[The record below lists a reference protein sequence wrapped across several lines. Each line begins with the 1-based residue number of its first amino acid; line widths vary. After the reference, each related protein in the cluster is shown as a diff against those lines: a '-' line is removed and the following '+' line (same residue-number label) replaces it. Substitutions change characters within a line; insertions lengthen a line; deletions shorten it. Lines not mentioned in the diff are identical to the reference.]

1 MRYSFLFDKKL
12 DVDFNMKNFEI
23 LLVKFEEFL
32 YFIVNKF
39 LELELFKV
47 LLVLFVFLFLLFV
60 SLVLGVLVFVEKFKI
75 LFLFVMEKKL
85 KVVV

>member
-1 MRYSFLFDKKL
+1 MRYSFLFDKNL

-32 YFIVNKF
+32 YFIVIKF
-39 LELELFKV
+39 LESELFKV

-60 SLVLGVLVFVEKFKI
+60 LLVLGVLVFVEKFKI

>member
-39 LELELFKV
+39 LESELFKV

>member
-32 YFIVNKF
+32 YFIVIKF
-39 LELELFKV
+39 LESELFKV

-60 SLVLGVLVFVEKFKI
+60 SLVLGVLVFIEKFKI

>member
-1 MRYSFLFDKKL
+1 
-12 DVDFNMKNFEI
+12 MKNFEI

-32 YFIVNKF
+32 YFIVIKF
-39 LELELFKV
+39 LESELFKV

-75 LFLFVMEKKL
+75 LFLFVMEKKS

>member
-12 DVDFNMKNFEI
+12 NVDFNMKNFEI

-39 LELELFKV
+39 LESELFKV

>member
-23 LLVKFEEFL
+23 LSVKFEEFL
-32 YFIVNKF
+32 YFIVIKF
-39 LELELFKV
+39 LESELFKV

>member
-32 YFIVNKF
+32 YFIVIKF

-60 SLVLGVLVFVEKFKI
+60 SLVLGVLVFIEKFKI

>member
-1 MRYSFLFDKKL
+1 MRYSFLFDNKL

-60 SLVLGVLVFVEKFKI
+60 SLVLGVLVFIEKFKI

>member
-32 YFIVNKF
+32 YFIVIKF
-39 LELELFKV
+39 LESELLKV

>member
-1 MRYSFLFDKKL
+1 MRYSFLLDKKL

-32 YFIVNKF
+32 YFIVIKF
-39 LELELFKV
+39 LESELFKV

>member
-1 MRYSFLFDKKL
+1 MRYSFLSDKKL
-12 DVDFNMKNFEI
+12 DVDFNMINFEI

>member
-12 DVDFNMKNFEI
+12 NVDFNMKNFEI

-32 YFIVNKF
+32 YFIVIKF
-39 LELELFKV
+39 LESELFKV

-60 SLVLGVLVFVEKFKI
+60 LLVLGVLVFVEKFKI

>member
-1 MRYSFLFDKKL
+1 MRYSFLFDNKL

-32 YFIVNKF
+32 YFIVIKF
-39 LELELFKV
+39 LESELFKV

-60 SLVLGVLVFVEKFKI
+60 LLVLGVLVFMEKFKI

>member
-12 DVDFNMKNFEI
+12 DVDFNKKNFEI

-32 YFIVNKF
+32 YFIVIKF
-39 LELELFKV
+39 LESELFKV

>member
-32 YFIVNKF
+32 YFIVIKF

-60 SLVLGVLVFVEKFKI
+60 SLVSGVLVFVEKFKI

>member
-1 MRYSFLFDKKL
+1 
-12 DVDFNMKNFEI
+12 MKNFEI

-32 YFIVNKF
+32 YFIVIKF
-39 LELELFKV
+39 LESELFKV

>member
-1 MRYSFLFDKKL
+1 MRYSFLSDKKL

-32 YFIVNKF
+32 YFIVIKF
-39 LELELFKV
+39 LESELFKV

>member
-1 MRYSFLFDKKL
+1 MRYSFLLDKKL
-12 DVDFNMKNFEI
+12 VVDFNMNNFEI

>member
-60 SLVLGVLVFVEKFKI
+60 LLVLGVLVFVEKFKI

>member
-1 MRYSFLFDKKL
+1 MRYSFLFDKKF

-32 YFIVNKF
+32 YFIVIKF

>member
-12 DVDFNMKNFEI
+12 DVDFNMKIFEI

-32 YFIVNKF
+32 YFIVIKF

-75 LFLFVMEKKL
+75 LFLFVIEKKL

>member
-32 YFIVNKF
+32 YFIVIKF

-60 SLVLGVLVFVEKFKI
+60 LLVLGVLVFVEKFKI

>member
-32 YFIVNKF
+32 YFIVIKF
-39 LELELFKV
+39 LESELFKV

>member
-23 LLVKFEEFL
+23 LLVKFEEFF
-32 YFIVNKF
+32 YFIVIKF
-39 LELELFKV
+39 LESELFKV

-60 SLVLGVLVFVEKFKI
+60 LLVLGVLVFVEKFKI

>member
-1 MRYSFLFDKKL
+1 MRYSFLFDKKF

-32 YFIVNKF
+32 YFIVIKF
-39 LELELFKV
+39 LESELFKV

>member
-1 MRYSFLFDKKL
+1 
-12 DVDFNMKNFEI
+12 MKNFEI

-32 YFIVNKF
+32 YFIVIKF
-39 LELELFKV
+39 LESELYKV

>member
-32 YFIVNKF
+32 YFIVIKF

>member
-32 YFIVNKF
+32 YFIVIKF

-60 SLVLGVLVFVEKFKI
+60 LLVLGVLVFIEKFKI

>member
-32 YFIVNKF
+32 YFIVIKF
-39 LELELFKV
+39 LESELFNV

>member
-12 DVDFNMKNFEI
+12 DVDFNMINFEI

-32 YFIVNKF
+32 YFIVIKF
-39 LELELFKV
+39 LESELFKV

>member
-23 LLVKFEEFL
+23 LLVNFEEFL
-32 YFIVNKF
+32 YFIVIKF
-39 LELELFKV
+39 LESELFKV

>member
-32 YFIVNKF
+32 YFIVIKF
-39 LELELFKV
+39 LESELFKV

-60 SLVLGVLVFVEKFKI
+60 LLVLGVLVFVEKFKI

>member
-32 YFIVNKF
+32 YFIVIKF
-39 LELELFKV
+39 LELFKV

-60 SLVLGVLVFVEKFKI
+60 LLVLGVLVFVEKFKI